1 MNLILFFNGWGMD
14 ERVIEDVAIP
24 KNYKLEV
31 INFPYEVNTEF
42 EKYNELF

>member
-31 INFPYEVNTEF
+31 INFPIE
-42 EKYNELF
+42 